1 MNIAKSKNVF
11 LFLSL
16 LVFTS
21 SCNLKDIFP
30 GKDKGSEVGDNPN
43 AQVNGWIYDELTNWY
58 LWTDKLAGKT
68 TTKMELTPDEY
79 FQSLLYQ
86 PGEVDRF
93 SWIQESA
100 EELVNSLNG
109 KNTALGI
116 RTSTFYADADQKNVA
131 FAVGYA
137 LKDSPAERAGI
148 KRGDFITKVNGT
160 AITIDNYQSI
170 LANENLSLTMGD
182 YVNGQIVPNSTVYNV
197 TKAEIQTDPVQHYSI
212 IQEGDRKIG
221 YIVYLQYLSQY
232 DDALR
237 RIFGEFKAAG
247 VNELV
252 LDLRYNG
259 GGYISSATTLSSLI
273 GKGVSSSKVCY
284 SDEWNANITKQFKD
298 KYGAN
303 YFTKNFRDE
312 ANNIGSQL
320 SRVFVLTSRGT
331 ASASELTINN
341 LLPYMQVIRVGD
353 NTYGKNV
360 GSITIDDEQKRWKWG
375 MQPIVLRTV
384 NANGQSDY
392 GSKEGFAPDVKIS
405 DNRLPFKSFG
415 DKQETLLSG
424 VIAYIT
430 GKTVASTPNARLRVS
445 ELVTPLSISDNPIEN
460 RYEMFA
466 DPLPKE

>member
-1 MNIAKSKNVF
+1 MNIAKSKNIF
-11 LFLSL
+11 LLLGL
-16 LVFTS
+16 LVFTA
-21 SCNLKDIFP
+21 SCNLQDILP
-30 GKDKGSEVGDNPN
+30 GKDKGADTGDNPN
-43 AQVNGWIYDELTNWY
+43 AQVNNWIYDELTNWY
-58 LWTDKLAGKT
+58 LWTDNLADKT
-68 TTKMELTPDEY
+68 TTQMELAPDEY

-100 EELVNSLNG
+100 EELTNSLNG

-116 RTSTFYADADQKNVA
+116 RTATFYADADQKNVA

-137 LKDSPAERAGI
+137 LKGSPAERAGI

-160 AITIDNYQSI
+160 TITLDNYRTI
-170 LANENLSLTMGD
+170 LADETLSLTMGD
-182 YVNGQIVPNSTVYNV
+182 YVNGQIVPNNTVYNV
-197 TKAEIQTDPVQHYSI
+197 TKTEVQTDPVQHYSI
-212 IQEGDRKIG
+212 IEEGDRKIG
-221 YIVYLQYLSQY
+221 YLVYLQYLSQY

-237 RIFGEFKAAG
+237 SIFGEFKAAG

-284 SDEWNANITKQFKD
+284 SDEWNANITKQYVD
-298 KYGAN
+298 KYGKDV
-303 YFTKNFRDE
+303 FTKKFRDE
-312 ANNIGSQL
+312 PNNIGSQIN
-320 SRVFVLTSRGT
+320 RVFVLTSKGT

-341 LLPYMQVIRVGD
+341 LLPYMQVIRIGD

-360 GSITIDDEQKRWKWG
+360 GSITIDDEQKRWTWG

-384 NANGQSDY
+384 NANGTSDY
-392 GSKEGFAPDVKIS
+392 GSKEGFTPDVRIL
-405 DNRLPFKSFG
+405 DNRLPFKPFG

-430 GKTVASTPNARLRVS
+430 GKTVASSPNARLRAS
-445 ELVTPLSISDNPIEN
+445 ELVTPLSIADNPIEN

-466 DPLPKE
+466 EPLPQK